1 MFAKLLVIL
10 CCLMF
15 YMECL
20 ALTFNN
26 IHGDDGDYSAGS
38 SFATLNDNDIEGNT
52 TNGWSFH
59 SATVTGD
66 SNMTLVKIVNGA
78 GGTKVYTAT
87 SNPLNFNF
95 VVFTLTV
102 SGELVKPGEGEGSL
116 PGYTLTGNRPGEFF
130 VEPKEIIVAEGQG
143 GTFTAKEK
151 LPTGFSQQ
159 KYCNWTISPNPY
171 TADGVLTTV
180 SDISN
185 KTVVDIG
192 GVSSWPAP
200 DPGIYTITANAVP
213 VTNPGNVAK
222 GTATLKVVGI
232 DISINNTKLTLKH
245 SNQATITI
253 LTKPN
258 SVALTDYTIE
268 IARKGL
274 LSNWYTLSSGSVSY
288 SWTAKIAGEFQ
299 LRAKAKVNGMEVV
312 SKIIDVAVQFP
323 SFNEIIE
330 DKVVKSKMDSEWQNT
345 LNDCTPNPNR
355 CRERGFWIILDTTDN
370 SYKISE
376 IFLGPWNEPPDTAS
390 IDLGKRPGVRLSVP
404 APNANGATY
413 AVASFHTHPPMTYF
427 PYESGRRTGPSSA
440 DMNKDMADN
449 VAGIV
454 YDYTTAFITGGH
466 PEGATAVPK
475 MSRSRRDLNQE

>member
-26 IHGDDGDYSAGS
+26 IHGDDGNYSAGS

-159 KYCNWTISPNPY
+159 KYCNWTISPNPHSFSFCFNSSGVVSEGILFLSIV
-171 TADGVLTTV
+171 TA
-180 SDISN
+180 
-185 KTVVDIG
+185 
-192 GVSSWPAP
+192 
-200 DPGIYTITANAVP
+200 
-213 VTNPGNVAK
+213 
-222 GTATLKVVGI
+222 I
-232 DISINNTKLTLKH
+232 DISSTT
-245 SNQATITI
+245 
-253 LTKPN
+253 P
-258 SVALTDYTIE
+258 
-268 IARKGL
+268 GL
-274 LSNWYTLSSGSVSY
+274 IY
-288 SWTAKIAGEFQ
+288 SF
-299 LRAKAKVNGMEVV
+299 V
-312 SKIIDVAVQFP
+312 
-323 SFNEIIE
+323 
-330 DKVVKSKMDSEWQNT
+330 
-345 LNDCTPNPNR
+345 
-355 CRERGFWIILDTTDN
+355 
-370 SYKISE
+370 
-376 IFLGPWNEPPDTAS
+376 
-390 IDLGKRPGVRLSVP
+390 
-404 APNANGATY
+404 
-413 AVASFHTHPPMTYF
+413 
-427 PYESGRRTGPSSA
+427 
-440 DMNKDMADN
+440 
-449 VAGIV
+449 
-454 YDYTTAFITGGH
+454 
-466 PEGATAVPK
+466 
-475 MSRSRRDLNQE
+475 